1 MGVSML
7 VVVGI
12 LVLVN
17 AWLARRLDPAQA
29 LRIGD

>member
-1 MGVSML
+1 
-7 VVVGI
+7 VVGI

-29 LRIGD
+29 LRIGDGRDG